1 MLNLKEI
8 NLKIEQLFLDPN
20 NPRYADIAEIANPVP
35 EGKVTDDKVQ
45 ARALERIMDARL
57 EVQQLMDSIRKIGF
71 LTVDRLV
78 VVPLPEPDKYKV
90 IEGNRRLGAIKS
102 LLDDL
107 GAGEID
113 IADDIIPTLKQMP
126 VLVLDEVDKDKCE
139 HIGRVLQGVRHVSSI
154 RAWGPYQQAELVVT
168 MMNQGRER
176 SEVKE
181 ILGLPGKRMNTL
193 SRCYYALKQMKEDSD
208 YGEFANPKRFTYFDE
223 IFKLP
228 KLYKDW
234 LKWDDINGV
243 FTNEHN
249 RKMLY
254 SFIAGEEVDG
264 ERKEPKI
271 PDPKDLRR
279 LPALME
285 DTMQFNR
292 FCEMPGLSLEDA
304 LRGVVTRS
312 QIDWRGILSTNLN
325 ALSQLPATDL
335 KDASD
340 NDISLLQKVEDL
352 CSNFRQ
358 MIRAF
363 KSSQHV

>member
-1 MLNLKEI
+1 MINLKEI
-8 NLKIEQLFLDPN
+8 DLKIEQLFLDPN

-35 EGKVTDDKVQ
+35 DEKVSDERVQ
-45 ARALERIMDARL
+45 KRALERILDQRL
-57 EVQQLMDSIRKIGF
+57 EVQQLMDSIGKIGF

-78 VVPLPEPDKYKV
+78 VVPLPDPGKYKV

-102 LLDDL
+102 LLDNLD
-107 GAGEID
+107 AGEVD
-113 IADDIIPTLKQMP
+113 IADEILPTLKQLP
-126 VLVLDEVDKDKCE
+126 VLVLDEADKEKCE

-154 RAWGPYQQAELVVT
+154 RAWGPYQQAQLVV
-168 MMNQGRER
+168 MMINQGRER

-181 ILGLPGKRMNTL
+181 ILGLPGKRMYTL
-193 SRCYYALKQMKEDSD
+193 IRCYYALKQMKDDSD

-234 LKWDDINGV
+234 LKWDDYNCL
-243 FTNEHN
+243 FTEEHN
-249 RKMLY
+249 RKLLY

-264 ERKEPKI
+264 ERKEPRI
-271 PDPKDLRR
+271 PDPKDLRC

-285 DTMQFNR
+285 DAMQFNR
-292 FCEMPGLSLEDA
+292 FCETPGLSLDDA
-304 LRGVVTRS
+304 LKGVVTRS

-325 ALSQLPATDL
+325 ALSQLPANDL

-340 NDISLLQKVEDL
+340 NDVALIEKVKDICTE
-352 CSNFRQ
+352 F
-358 MIRAF
+358 IRMVKAF
-363 KSSQHV
+363 KGSQQ